1 MTGGMVKSRKPLDTP
16 LWVFHWRGRKMP
28 MFPGVFAT
36 VLVFAAFASLVTLL
50 QIRVVATEK
59 SAPRKASVILLRDD
73 AEGRALSLRASEG
86 GPFPSRFELP
96 SWPALAGLE
105 AAVHEAMRFQR
116 PPYVPAL
123 ADLPA
128 ENWIQP
134 LALAAKGELIFPK
147 RTAAPV
153 DSLNLP
159 PLKLAPALYALSG
172 IAPDALPR
180 ELPPFEAVVDA
191 AMTSGSW
198 RFLVR
203 LNPAGGVAE
212 CVSLEKG
219 SDESAPALEAWLQRI
234 KFQPETGKTS
244 RWIALGVGFTNQ
256 PADGTHTR

>member
-1 MTGGMVKSRKPLDTP
+1 MTGGMAKSRKPIDTP
-16 LWVFHWRGRKMP
+16 LWVFQWRGRKMS
-28 MFPGVFAT
+28 MFPGVLAT
-36 VLVFAAFASLVTLL
+36 VLVCATFLLLVTVIR
-50 QIRVVATEK
+50 IRVVASEK
-59 SAPRKASVILLRDD
+59 SAPRKASVIWLRDD

-86 GPFPSRFELP
+86 GPFPSRFELS
-96 SWPALAGLE
+96 SWPGLAGLE
-105 AAVHEAMRFQR
+105 AAVQEAMRFQL

-134 LALAAKGELIFPK
+134 LALAAKGERVFPK

-153 DSLNLP
+153 DSLNRPL
-159 PLKLAPALYALSG
+159 LKLAPALYALSG
-172 IAPDALPR
+172 IAPDALPHD
-180 ELPPFEAVVDA
+180 LPPFERTVDA

-203 LNPAGGVAE
+203 LNPAGSVAE

-219 SDESAPALEAWLQRI
+219 SDESAPALEAWLHQI
-234 KFQPETGKTS
+234 QFQPETGKTS

-256 PADGTHTR
+256 PADGTNAR